1 MHAKN
6 RGYTLDFNN
15 SYQDEIRAKAYAKLE
30 FHNTYYLA
38 YRDLPNLIIKH
49 VRGDKAIDFGCGTGR
64 STRFL
69 QKHGFDTIGIDI
81 SKDMIKH
88 AKTIDPKGKY
98 YVIKDGD
105 FSRIKNSYDIIL
117 SAFTFDNIPNG
128 NKTDLFS
135 KLRVLLKK
143 EGIIVNLV
151 SSPEMY
157 THEWASF
164 STKDFP
170 ENKNAKSG
178 DIVPIIT
185 TDFEDERPCYDIFC
199 SVEEYQKIYDESDL
213 QITDKIKPLA
223 NGKEPY
229 EWINE
234 TTIAP
239 WTIYVLKL
247 KSG

>member
-1 MHAKN
+1 
-6 RGYTLDFNN
+6 LDFIN

-38 YRDLPNLIIKH
+38 FRDLLDLFKKH
-49 VRGDKAIDFGCGTGR
+49 VKGNKAIDFGCGTGR

-69 QKHGFDTIGIDI
+69 QKHGFDAIGIDI
-81 SKDMIKH
+81 SKYMIIN
-88 AKTIDPKGKY
+88 AKKIDPIGKY
-98 YVIKDGD
+98 YLIKDED
-105 FSRIKNSYDIIL
+105 YSQFNNSYDLIL
-117 SAFTFDNIPNG
+117 SAFTFDNIPLDK
-128 NKTDLFS
+128 KTYLFS
-135 KLRVLLKK
+135 GLANLLKK
-143 EGIIVNLV
+143 DGRIVNLV

-157 THEWASF
+157 TYEWSSF

-185 TDFEDERPCYDIFC
+185 TDFEDKRPCYDIFC
-199 SVEEYQKIYDESDL
+199 SVKDYKKIYDESGL
-213 QITDKIKPLA
+213 EIIDKIQPLA

-229 EWINE
+229 KWINE

-247 KSG
+247 K